1 MTRDEIIY
9 LIPYLASLL
18 ITSGV
23 LMYSWR
29 HRHIPGGLAY
39 TWFVGGQTLSIAGF
53 MLELISRDIHIKIFW
68 DQVQWL
74 TEAIVIVAFPVFA
87 IQFTEY
93 KLKNPGLA
101 SLIFFGIPIAF
112 MALVVTDSSHHLIYP
127 DPHLGTS
134 SPFPELEY
142 TFTTPVYLYAL
153 YVCTV
158 NLAGIGLLLS
168 RLYRPQKLFR
178 SQILA
183 IAIGFFILVAVS
195 ILSLFDINI
204 TPQRDATPLTFAIGN
219 LIVAWGLFRYHL
231 FEVAPVAR
239 DTVVEN
245 MGDPVV
251 VLDASNRV
259 IDLNPATAKLLG
271 IHPSQ
276 ALGRPASEVFAE
288 WKSLMGMFS
297 GTLEIRTDVS
307 KMIDGRTRH
316 YELHISPLRDR
327 RERTLGRVFV
337 LNDVTERVELQSKM
351 QSLNEGLEHRVHE
364 RTEELAEAYDT
375 TLEGWAKAL
384 ELRDKETEGHSR
396 RVTELTLKLSRAIG
410 VPEEALDNI
419 RRGAILH
426 DIGKMAVPD
435 EILRK
440 PGPLTNEE
448 RAVVQRH
455 PSIAHELLAPIHF
468 LEKALE
474 IPYCHHEKWDGTG
487 YPRGLKREEIPLS
500 ARIFAV
506 VDVWDA
512 VQSDRPYNKGWPRQE
527 ATEYIRQQ
535 SGKHFDPNVVTAFL
549 KLVEQGKI

>member
-1 MTRDEIIY
+1 
-9 LIPYLASLL
+9 
-18 ITSGV
+18 
-23 LMYSWR
+23 
-29 HRHIPGGLAY
+29 
-39 TWFVGGQTLSIAGF
+39 
-53 MLELISRDIHIKIFW
+53 DIHIKIFW

-87 IQFTEY
+87 IQLTEY

-112 MALVVTDSSHHLIYP
+112 MALVVTDPSHHLIYP

-153 YVCTV
+153 YVYTV

-183 IAIGFFILVAVS
+183 IAIGFFIPVIVS
-195 ILSLFDINI
+195 VLSLFNIHI
-204 TPQRDATPLTFAIGN
+204 TPQRDATPMTFAIGN

-251 VLDASNRV
+251 VLDANNRV

-271 IHPSQ
+271 IQPSQ
-276 ALGRPASEVFAE
+276 ALGWPASEVFAE

-307 KMIDGRTRH
+307 KMIDGRMRH

-327 RERTLGRVFV
+327 RQRTLGRVFV
-337 LNDVTERVELQSKM
+337 LNDVTERAELQNKL
-351 QSLNEGLEHRVHE
+351 QSLNEDLEHRVRE

-396 RVTELTLKLSRAIG
+396 RVTDLTMKLALEL
-410 VPEEALDNI
+410 NI
-419 RRGAILH
+419 HEDDLLQIYRGAILH

-440 PGPLTNEE
+440 AGKLNEQE
-448 RAVVQRH
+448 WEIVHRH
-455 PSIAHELLAPIHF
+455 PMIAYELLSPIPY
-468 LEKALE
+468 LKKAMD
-474 IPYCHHEKWDGTG
+474 IPYCHHEKWDGSG
-487 YPRGLKREEIPLS
+487 YPRGLKGEDIPLS

-506 VDVWDA
+506 ADVWDA

-535 SGKHFDPNVVTAFL
+535 SGKHFDPNVVNAFI
-549 KLVEQGKI
+549 KLIEQGKI